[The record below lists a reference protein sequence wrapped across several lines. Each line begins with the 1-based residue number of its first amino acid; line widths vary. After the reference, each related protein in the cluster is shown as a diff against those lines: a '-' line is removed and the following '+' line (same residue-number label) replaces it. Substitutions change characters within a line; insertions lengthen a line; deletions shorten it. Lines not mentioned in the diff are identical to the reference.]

1 MNEKIKT
8 MNEKQISDIIIGSA
22 IDVHKALGRSQ
33 PDIIYRECLFH
44 ELADVGIKVRK
55 EKPVPVS
62 YEDVKMDINSRMGLV
77 VEDKVIVEL
86 KSADAMND
94 VHVAQALSY
103 LKLSDCKTGLLIN
116 FNVTQLTDGIRKYC

>member
-1 MNEKIKT
+1 
-8 MNEKQISDIIIGSA
+8 MNEKQISDVIISCA

-33 PDIIYRECLFH
+33 PGIIYRECLFH

-62 YEDVKMDINSRMGLV
+62 DEDVKMDFNSRMGLV

-86 KSADAMND
+86 KSAEAMND